1 MFYRMKF
8 RAINST
14 RSISADILSEKL
26 NKINTTIN
34 DKSNE
39 QAKALSDLNVS
50 INLEIKQNKLSSAE
64 ELNASLL

>member
-1 MFYRMKF
+1 MKF